1 MSDWVAGTLSD
12 AINSLD
18 AGVSVNAEDRPHGS
32 GEIGVLKTSA
42 LSGGKFHPEQ
52 NKAVLPT
59 ERNLVAE
66 PVLADSI
73 LVSRMNTPA
82 LVGESCY
89 LDAAHPTLFLPDRLW
104 QLKPKDRDAV
114 NMRWLSFVLQSSGYR
129 NHIEI
134 HATGTSGSM
143 KNLPKARLLDLP
155 VSYPPAHEQ
164 RFIAKALDAL
174 DTTIRQTEAII
185 EKLKQVKQGLL
196 HDLLTRGIDANGEL
210 RPPQSEAPELYKE
223 SALGWIPRE
232 WDVIAAHEQCTLIT
246 KGTTPAANKM
256 WPGTEGIRFLRV
268 DNLSFDG
275 KLVFSE
281 SSFRINHDTHN
292 RELARSKCFPGDVL
306 TNIVGPPL
314 GKLGLITNDSGEI
327 NINQA
332 IAVFRPKTG
341 LLSDF
346 LLLWM
351 GGAIA
356 QSWLR
361 KRAKQ
366 TSGQL
371 NLTLQL
377 CQEMPVPCISMDEQ
391 QRIISCIENSQARI
405 FWEISALDKLH
416 QIQSGLMDDLLTG
429 RVRVTPLLESQAA

>member
-1 MSDWVAGTLSD
+1 MSKETASLPNGWRIKSLGDVATFTLGGTPSTDIPSFWGGHILWMASGDVHLRRIHDVPGRITDIGLASSNATIVHPPAVAIGLAGQGKTRGTVALICCELSTNQSI
-12 AINSLD
+12 A
-18 AGVSVNAEDRPHGS
+18 SVQGNQEDLQTEFLFHNLERRYEELRS
-32 GEIGVLKTSA
+32 RS
-42 LSGGKFHPEQ
+42 SGGGRGGLSKGILEEFPISLPPLEEQ
-52 NKAVLPT
+52 IFIT
-59 ERNLVAE
+59 R
-66 PVLADSI
+66 I
-73 LVSRMNTPA
+73 LDT
-82 LVGESCY
+82 
-89 LDAAHPTLFLPDRLW
+89 
-104 QLKPKDRDAV
+104 
-114 NMRWLSFVLQSSGYR
+114 
-129 NHIEI
+129 
-134 HATGTSGSM
+134 
-143 KNLPKARLLDLP
+143 
-155 VSYPPAHEQ
+155 
-164 RFIAKALDAL
+164 L
-174 DTTIRQTEAII
+174 DTTIRQTQAII

-223 SALGWIPRE
+223 SVLGWIPEE
-232 WDVIAAHEQCTLIT
+232 WDIIAAHEKCTLIT

-256 WPGTEGIRFLRV
+256 WSGAEGIRFLRV

-377 CQEMPVPCISMDEQ
+377 CQEMPIPCISMDEQ
-391 QRIISCIENSQARI
+391 QRIISCIENSQERI
-405 FWEISALDKLH
+405 FLEISALDKLH

>member
-1 MSDWVAGTLSD
+1 M
-12 AINSLD
+12 
-18 AGVSVNAEDRPHGS
+18 
-32 GEIGVLKTSA
+32 
-42 LSGGKFHPEQ
+42 GG
-52 NKAVLPT
+52 A
-59 ERNLVAE
+59 
-66 PVLADSI
+66 
-73 LVSRMNTPA
+73 PA
-82 LVGESCY
+82 LLNQRVCKVQSISDD
-89 LDAAHPTLFLPDRLW
+89 LDQNFLYW
-104 QLKPKDRDAV
+104 HLKP
-114 NMRWLSFVLQSSGYR
+114 
-129 NHIEI
+129 HIENI
-134 HATGTSGSM
+134 HRKTPQTTVRHLSASTISE
-143 KNLPKARLLDLP
+143 
-155 VSYPPAHEQ
+155 VPAPSLSIFEQ
-164 RFIAKALDAL
+164 RKVHGIIEAL

-196 HDLLTRGIDANGEL
+196 HDLLTRGIGANGEL

-223 SALGWIPRE
+223 SALGWIPEE
-232 WDVIAAHEQCTLIT
+232 WDIIAAHEQCTLIT

-256 WPGTEGIRFLRV
+256 WSGAEGIRFLRV

-314 GKLGLITNDSGEI
+314 GKLGLITNESGEI

-377 CQEMPVPCISMDEQ
+377 CQEMPIPCISMDEQ

-405 FWEISALDKLH
+405 FLEISALDKLH

-429 RVRVTPLLESQAA
+429 RMRVTPLLNTPD

>member
-1 MSDWVAGTLSD
+1 MDDVSFIPMSDVSESGEWTGRQVRSLRSVSSGFTSFSDNDVLVAKITPCFENGKGTHVTNLVNGAGFGSTEFHVLR
-12 AINSLD
+12 AYP
-18 AGVSVNAEDRPHGS
+18 GVSP
-32 GEIGVLKTSA
+32 
-42 LSGGKFHPEQ
+42 
-52 NKAVLPT
+52 
-59 ERNLVAE
+59 
-66 PVLADSI
+66 
-73 LVSRMNTPA
+73 
-82 LVGESCY
+82 
-89 LDAAHPTLFLPDRLW
+89 
-104 QLKPKDRDAV
+104 
-114 NMRWLSFVLQSSGYR
+114 
-129 NHIEI
+129 
-134 HATGTSGSM
+134 
-143 KNLPKARLLDLP
+143 
-155 VSYPPAHEQ
+155 
-164 RFIAKALDAL
+164 RFIHHVSQSAQLRRAGEAHMVGSAGQKRVPREFFDVFRVPDFSHDEQIKISHVLDTL

-223 SALGWIPRE
+223 SALGWIPEE
-232 WDVIAAHEQCTLIT
+232 WDIIAAHEQCTLIT

-256 WPGTEGIRFLRV
+256 WSGAEGIRFLRV

-314 GKLGLITNDSGEI
+314 GKLGLITNESGEI

-377 CQEMPVPCISMDEQ
+377 CQEMPIPCISMDEQ

-405 FWEISALDKLH
+405 FLEISALDKLH

-429 RVRVTPLLESQAA
+429 RVRVTPLLNTPD

>member
-1 MSDWVAGTLSD
+1 MSDWVDGTLSD
-12 AINSLD
+12 AINSLN

-164 RFIAKALDAL
+164 RFIAKVLDSL
-174 DTTIRQTEAII
+174 DSTIRQTEAII

-223 SALGWIPRE
+223 SALGWMPKEWTPRALGTLA
-232 WDVIAAHEQCTLIT
+232 DVSGGVTLGRSIS
-246 KGTTPAANKM
+246 G
-256 WPGTEGIRFLRV
+256 PGVVELPYLRV
-268 DNLSFDG
+268 ANVQDGYLDLDEIKTVQVLSSEVARY
-275 KLVFSE
+275 KLE
-281 SSFRINHDTHN
+281 
-292 RELARSKCFPGDVL
+292 PGDVL
-306 TNIVGPPL
+306 MNEG
-314 GKLGLITNDSGEI
+314 GDFDKLGRGVIWSGELEI
-327 NINQA
+327 CLHQNH
-332 IAVFRPKTG
+332 VFRVRC
-341 LLSDF
+341 S
-346 LLLWM
+346 
-351 GGAIA
+351 
-356 QSWLR
+356 
-361 KRAKQ
+361 RADLDPRYLAAYSASRFGKSYFVQASKQ
-366 TSGQL
+366 TTNLASINSTQL
-371 NLTLQL
+371 KAFPLMLPPP
-377 CQEMPVPCISMDEQ
+377 EEQ
-391 QRIISCIENSQARI
+391 RAIVEKLAGLDLRVESEARTKQ
-405 FWEISALDKLH
+405 KLLA
-416 QIQSGLMDDLLTG
+416 QKSGLMDDLLTG
-429 RVRVTPLLESQAA
+429 CVRVTPLLESAAA